1 MRLPQ
6 RSLRSEDGR
15 TAEAALPL
23 EQGSGR
29 LAGRGLAGR
38 FSAGRLR
45 ASACGVGMCGGA
57 GGRLHYMHRNENP
70 ISTPKKLD
78 HWRQL
83 FQNGYNRFG
92 LVDTIAY
99 LCQNV
104 RERYSLSYAIS

>member
-57 GGRLHYMHRNENP
+57 GGRCRKADGMER
-70 ISTPKKLD
+70 
-78 HWRQL
+78 
-83 FQNGYNRFG
+83 
-92 LVDTIAY
+92 
-99 LCQNV
+99 V
-104 RERYSLSYAIS
+104 RVAAF